1 MEPKGT
7 VFVVD
12 DDLDARQ
19 SLKRLSESVNLPV
32 QTYCNAQEFLD
43 VYKPGIPG
51 CLLLDVRMPGMSG
64 LDLQVQLTTAGIRIP
79 IIMISGHGDIP
90 MAVQAVQRG
99 ALDFIEKPFR
109 AQLLLDR
116 IHDALLRD
124 TEIRETEAASSAAA
138 RRLAGLTRRE
148 RQVLDRVVAGES
160 TKEIAANLGLSPKT
174 VDWHRAKIMDKL
186 QAHTPTELVR
196 MVIIPP
202 RPHEDCPRGPQLTVG
217 STL

>member
-1 MEPKGT
+1 MAPKGT

-12 DDLDARQ
+12 DDPDARQ
-19 SLKRLSESVNLPV
+19 SLKRLVESVSLPL
-32 QTYCNAQEFLD
+32 QTYGNAQEFLD
-43 VYKPGIPG
+43 VYDPGIPG

-64 LDLQVQLTTAGIRIP
+64 LELQAQLAAAGIRIP

-138 RRLAGLTRRE
+138 KRLSGLTRRE
-148 RQVLDRVVAGES
+148 HQVLDRVVAGES
-160 TKEIAANLGLSPKT
+160 TKEIAANLRLSPKT

-186 QAHTPTELVR
+186 EAHTPTELVR
-196 MVIIPP
+196 MVIKPP
-202 RPHEDCPRGPQLTVG
+202 HPRADCPKGPGLAVG
-217 STL
+217 SAL